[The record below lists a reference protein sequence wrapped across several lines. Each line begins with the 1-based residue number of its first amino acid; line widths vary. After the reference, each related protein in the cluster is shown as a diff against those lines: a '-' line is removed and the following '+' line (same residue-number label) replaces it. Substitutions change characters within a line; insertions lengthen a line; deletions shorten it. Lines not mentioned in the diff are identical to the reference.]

1 MNIMDNDLLLF
12 FDKMP
17 EALPLYEAVASKIL
31 TSLTDVK
38 VKIQKSQ
45 ITFANKHGFAFVS
58 LPVRRRKGWPNICII
73 VSFGL
78 SERVDHP
85 RIEVATEPYPN
96 RWTHHVIVQSVG
108 DIDEQL
114 LLWITQA
121 YNFSLN
127 KARS

>member
-31 TSLTDVK
+31 TNLTDVR

-96 RWTHHVIVQSVG
+96 RWTHHVIVQSVD